1 MRAEVT
7 DGLQGFDISRRSYA
21 HTRAHAHSLKETQG
35 VSRKGKQISLPRRLG
50 SWEERGGGEVHPT
63 QTRIHTQST
72 GPAMKIEMG
81 SIVVREVSFEA
92 LGRQCAVHASTAEGA
107 AEQARKG

>member
-1 MRAEVT
+1 
-7 DGLQGFDISRRSYA
+7 
-21 HTRAHAHSLKETQG
+21 
-35 VSRKGKQISLPRRLG
+35 
-50 SWEERGGGEVHPT
+50 
-63 QTRIHTQST
+63 
-72 GPAMKIEMG
+72 MKIEMG